1 MWPTKVLKV
10 KITIKIPMIARSLT
24 LSINPSL
31 CIYQVLPPILQAG
44 MSNLVYFLVVNFVE
58 FAKLASVLPFPE
70 NIALIFSIRKLLSFH
85 NQNIP
90 LLLVWPDPLQNFRD
104 GHMTQAQPI
113 NTFYSTVSDWFREEL
128 MTQGGNEKTNL
139 IIWLELLEKK
149 YLFFLL

>member
-58 FAKLASVLPFPE
+58 FAKLTSVLPLVSVHSFNPPIFHLGDWVRHLNSYF
-70 NIALIFSIRKLLSFH
+70 NIATMKAELFWFELGIWKQHFWYVGIYDIIYIDMHIHAHTFG
-85 NQNIP
+85 
-90 LLLVWPDPLQNFRD
+90 FR
-104 GHMTQAQPI
+104 
-113 NTFYSTVSDWFREEL
+113 
-128 MTQGGNEKTNL
+128 
-139 IIWLELLEKK
+139 
-149 YLFFLL
+149 